1 MLAQQPGEHS
11 EMQQTKLYEKVEA
24 ELAEE
29 IAEGILAPGDAL
41 PAERE
46 LMERF
51 GVGRPSIREAVFS
64 LAKRGLI
71 QAGSG
76 RRPRVLQPSFDT
88 VLGELN
94 IVARQILRD
103 QSNVET
109 LVDLRGLLE
118 CSIARRAAVDATAE
132 QVEDLRAK
140 LAANKAAIGTFEP
153 FWESDLEFHSAIA
166 KISKNPLVPVLVNTV
181 LKWLIEQQRVTIRKA
196 GIDKKSYRQ
205 HADIVEAIAKGD
217 PDAAEAA
224 MQTHID
230 FILSNVQTENT
241 STAAGS

>member
-1 MLAQQPGEHS
+1 
-11 EMQQTKLYEKVEA
+11 MQQTKLFEQVEA

-29 IAEGILAPGDAL
+29 IAEGILAPGDAM

-51 GVGRPSIREAVFS
+51 GVGRPSIREALFS

-94 IVARQILRD
+94 LVARQVLRD
-103 QSNVET
+103 QGNVET

-118 CSIARRAAVDATAE
+118 CAIARRAAVEATPE
-132 QVEDLRAK
+132 QVKDLREK

-153 FWESDLEFHSAIA
+153 FWETDLEFHSAIA
-166 KISKNPLVPVLVNTV
+166 NIANNTLVPVVVNTL

-205 HADIVEAIAKGD
+205 HVDIVDAIAKGD
-217 PDAAEAA
+217 PDAAELA
-224 MQTHID
+224 MQAHINY
-230 FILSNVQTENT
+230 ILSNVQTSTT
-241 STAAGS
+241 SGLT

>member
-1 MLAQQPGEHS
+1 
-11 EMQQTKLYEKVEA
+11 MQQTKLYEQVEA

-29 IAEGILAPGDAL
+29 IAEGVLAPGDAL

-51 GVGRPSIREAVFS
+51 GVGRPSIREALFS

-76 RRPRVLQPSFDT
+76 HRPRVLQPNFDT
-88 VLGELN
+88 VIGELS

-103 QSNVET
+103 QGNVET

-118 CSIARRAAVDATAE
+118 CGIARRAAVNATAE
-132 QVEDLRAK
+132 QVDDLRAK
-140 LAANKAAIGTFEP
+140 LAANKAAIGTYEP
-153 FWESDLEFHSAIA
+153 FWETDVEFHSAIA
-166 KISKNPLVPVLVNTV
+166 KIANNPVVPVLVDTI
-181 LKWLIEQQRVTIRKA
+181 LKWLIEQQRVTVRKA

-205 HADIVEAIAKGD
+205 HFDIVEAIAKGD

-224 MQTHID
+224 MQTHINY
-230 FILSNVQTENT
+230 ILSNVQTETT
-241 STAAGS
+241 STAKVLRV